1 MWFTQILSSVQQ
13 QQSLVLKC
21 WTSKDTCRYDK
32 DYYQFGFH
40 VKLASHGQGDGLR
53 NTHANR
59 VGRYHSWHVH
69 STPLFSAFSGI
80 LGITPGNTIQSAH
93 ELPEPPLGIPFCLVR
108 KLGPSCQLATQQ
120 QAVLLPTHLLGEEYE
135 EAPDEYCTAHMIIWS
150 SSAVTSGPKQSNNH
164 LLTYPSA

>member
-53 NTHANR
+53 NTHANQ

-69 STPLFSAFSGI
+69 STPLFSTFSGI
-80 LGITPGNTIQSAH
+80 LGITPGNAIRSAH
-93 ELPEPPLGIPFCLVR
+93 ELAEPPLGIPFCLVR

-120 QAVLLPTHLLGEEYE
+120 QAVLLPTHLLEEEYE
-135 EAPDEYCTAHMIIWS
+135 EAPKEYCTAHMIIRS
-150 SSAVTSGPKQSNNH
+150 SPAVTSGPKQSNNH